1 MWQETNYENKS
12 YTTIMTRQG
21 VDTKEWKR
29 HLIESHRAITGQ
41 DYDELSKNTSTH
53 ATYAGKVE
61 RRGIYLTASYIQCQ
75 HPTNRG
81 RLLHGTLLLSY
92 PNQEN
97 R

>member
-1 MWQETNYENKS
+1 MWQETSYENRS
-12 YTTIMTRQG
+12 YTTIMIRQG
-21 VDTKEWKR
+21 VVTKEWKR
-29 HLIESHRAITGQ
+29 HSIEFHRAITGL
-41 DYDELSKNTSTH
+41 DYDGLSKNTLTH

-61 RRGIYLTASYIQCQ
+61 RRDIYLTASYIQYQ
-75 HPTNRG
+75 HLTNHG